1 MAVALVSILLL
12 ALAAWLAI
20 GLAVALWLHA
30 GRLAKL
36 DPGVEG
42 VGLAFRILITPG
54 IMALWPLLLRNAS
67 KARRGLPAHPDPDR
81 PVPAALLR
89 ARHGLWIKALAVAV
103 PIACA
108 AAIVGRPAEPIAA
121 QPIPEPLRTPPLGR
135 VVERREDAFAG
146 YAIET
151 ALRRDPSGRAWQLE
165 IAIAEELPL
174 RQPMVYWMPTDG
186 GVASEYVG
194 VIARAGTYRFP
205 VSERMAREGRFAILS
220 FRDATALRPGL
231 KAVSATPSVPE
242 ES

>member
-1 MAVALVSILLL
+1 VAVAVVSILLL
-12 ALAAWLAI
+12 ALAAWLTV

-36 DPGVEG
+36 DPGMAG
-42 VGLAFRILITPG
+42 AGLAFRILITPG
-54 IMALWPLLLRNAS
+54 IMALWPLLLRNVG
-67 KARRGLPAHPDPDR
+67 KAGRGLPAHPDPDR
-81 PVPAALLR
+81 PVPAARLR
-89 ARHGLWIKALAVAV
+89 ARHGVWIKAIAVAV

-108 AAIVGRPAEPIAA
+108 AALVGRPAEPVAA

-135 VVERREDAFAG
+135 VVERREDAFPG
-146 YAIET
+146 YAIAT
-151 ALRRDPSGRAWQLE
+151 ALRSDPSGRAWQLE
-165 IAIAEELPL
+165 LAIAEVLPL

-194 VIARAGTYRFP
+194 AIARAGTYRFP
-205 VSERMAREGRFAILS
+205 VSERMARGGRFAILS

-231 KAVSATPSVPE
+231 KAVNAPASAPE